1 MKSHPRTPE
10 SQEVELKLSL
20 PGANPTEL
28 AKRLGSLPLLAG
40 GKATRQSLH
49 NIYFDTA
56 DQHLRRQRA
65 ALRLRRIG
73 SAVHPQW
80 VQTLKTSAAD
90 ESALSRRG
98 EWETAVPSAQL
109 SLQALQST
117 PWTEMD
123 SDTRLFDSLEPCFV
137 TDFQRTSW
145 LLTRPDGS
153 VVELA
158 LDIGHIEANGRQAS
172 ICEIEL
178 ELKSG
183 QVGALFEVAQRIA
196 ITVAVLP
203 ANQSK
208 AERGFLLAQDGLDQ
222 PKGANPPPIGQHLSQ
237 TGLAQQVLREM
248 FAQFTHNLNALR
260 SNDDPELV
268 HQARVGWR
276 RFRSA
281 MRLFKKLPQ
290 MANAPIWPELAALLS
305 FLGELRNLEVA
316 LLETLPPL
324 ANGYCRGD
332 EQRTQSWQEMLT
344 CAWGFVW
351 LGWGRWLLGVGGCWG
366 LGGGS
371 GVVVGRPCG
380 GGAAGPWSGLSGSGG
395 RGGCW
400 VPSRGGWCLGG
411 SPGRVGVS
419 VLGVSRPWGGF
430 FCDDLVGGVRVGHWW
445 APGRVCLVG
454 RVALGVGVPG
464 LGQWYRGTGIGRP
477 SRDLGLGARPS
488 GPGAVWGGRLARG
501 ARGGDRAR
509 PSAEGCGVWV

>member
-1 MKSHPRTPE
+1 MKSYPRTPE

-80 VQTLKTSAAD
+80 VQTLKSSAAD

-123 SDTRLFDSLEPCFV
+123 PDTRLFDSLEPCFV

-158 LDIGHIEANGRQAS
+158 LDIGQIEANGRQAS

-290 MANAPIWPELAALLS
+290 MANAPVWPELAALLS

-344 CAWGFVW
+344 SLRHMTDVQRRVVRDT
-351 LGWGRWLLGVGGCWG
+351 LQEPGVGVSLLLISEWLENLTVTENVDQKTTSLLRQWAKRRILRLDQG
-366 LGGGS
+366 LKRAQQATDTPEQQHRVRIRAKRLRYGVQALHNLLPARFANRSSDKAAILQTAIGVRRDLFQASVLVATLNPDHGIVQYLL
-371 GVVVGRPCG
+371 GVVVGSCM
-380 GGAAGPWSGLSGSGG
+380 AAQL
-395 RGGCW
+395 
-400 VPSRGGWCLGG
+400 
-411 SPGRVGVS
+411 
-419 VLGVSRPWGGF
+419 
-430 FCDDLVGGVRVGHWW
+430 
-445 APGRVCLVG
+445 
-454 RVALGVGVPG
+454 
-464 LGQWYRGTGIGRP
+464 T
-477 SRDLGLGARPS
+477 
-488 GPGAVWGGRLARG
+488 
-501 ARGGDRAR
+501 
-509 PSAEGCGVWV
+509 